1 MYTIRCKCCNATLQV
16 ATPNRGQSCKC
27 PNETYIRL
35 DNNGLP
41 VIIGQDISQV
51 EMVSGFM
58 KPKPKP
64 KPKVIDEVDVPKR
77 RIRRL
82 DYEVR

>member
-1 MYTIRCKCCNATLQV
+1 MDLQV
-16 ATPNRGQSCKC
+16 TQPNRGQSCKC
-27 PNETYIRL
+27 PNRTYMRL

-41 VIIGQDISQV
+41 VIIAEDMSRV
-51 EMVSGFM
+51 EMVSGFT
-58 KPKPKP
+58 KPKEKQ
-64 KPKVIDEVDVPKR
+64 KSFEQLDVPKR

>member
-35 DNNGLP
+35 DNHGLP
-41 VIIGQDISQV
+41 VIIAQDMSQI
-51 EMVSGFM
+51 EMVFGFT

-64 KPKVIDEVDVPKR
+64 KPMEQLNVPKR

>member
-1 MYTIRCKCCNATLQV
+1 MYKIRCKCCNSNLEV

-41 VIIGQDISQV
+41 VIIAQDMSQV
-51 EMVSGFM
+51 EMVTGFT
-58 KPKPKP
+58 KPKQKQS
-64 KPKVIDEVDVPKR
+64 KTMEQLTTPKR

>member
-41 VIIGQDISQV
+41 VIIAQDISQV

-58 KPKPKP
+58 KPKS
-64 KPKVIDEVDVPKR
+64 KPKVVEQLDVPKR

>member
-1 MYTIRCKCCNATLQV
+1 MYKIRCKCCNSTLQV
-16 ATPNRGQSCKC
+16 ETPNRGQSCKC

-41 VIIGQDISQV
+41 VIIAQDISQV

-58 KPKPKP
+58 KPNP
-64 KPKVIDEVDVPKR
+64 KPKVIDQVDVPKR

>member
-1 MYTIRCKCCNATLQV
+1 MYKIRCKDCNMELQV
-16 ATPNRGQSCKC
+16 SSPNKGQSCKC

-41 VIIGQDISQV
+41 VIIAQDISQV

-64 KPKVIDEVDVPKR
+64 KVVEQLDVPKR

>member
-1 MYTIRCKCCNATLQV
+1 MYKIRCKCCNANLEV

-41 VIIGQDISQV
+41 VIIAQDMSQV
-51 EMVSGFM
+51 EMVAGFT
-58 KPKPKP
+58 KPKQKQPKMM
-64 KPKVIDEVDVPKR
+64 EQLNTPKR